1 MEKKR
6 VLIALQLPH
15 IAKKLLEQNGFE
27 VTAWEGEQPMKR
39 ANLIESCENQNALL
53 STASIQLDREFL
65 NSCRHLD
72 IIAQYAVGYDNID
85 VKAAKELGITLANTP
100 GTMTDSTADTA
111 FALLLAAAR
120 NIFYLQNT
128 IIKDEWKYFSAIKNL
143 GVELKNKT
151 LGIFGCGRI
160 GLEMAKRC
168 RGAYAMKIIYTN
180 RSRNEEVERLCGAT
194 FVDFKTLLSTSDV
207 ISAHCNLSE
216 ETRYKFN
223 RDAFEQMKSSA
234 IFINTA
240 RGAVHHEADL
250 IDALQTGK
258 IWGAGLD
265 VTDPEPMHPNNPLLS
280 MKNVIVLP
288 HVGSGTIEARDAM
301 ASLAAQNIISYYKT
315 GKPIHQIVY

>member
-1 MEKKR
+1 MKKKR
-6 VLIALQLPH
+6 VLIALQLPS
-15 IAKKLLEQNGFE
+15 IAKNILEQKGFE
-27 VTAWEGEQPMKR
+27 VTAWEGEQPIDR
-39 ANLIESCENQNALL
+39 DLLIKSCQDQNALL
-53 STASIQLDREFL
+53 STASIRLDKEFL

-85 VKAAKELGITLANTP
+85 INAAREYQITLANTP

-111 FALLLAAAR
+111 FALMLAVAR

-143 GVELKNKT
+143 GIELKNKT

-168 RGAYAMKIIYTN
+168 KGAYDMNIIYTN
-180 RSRNEEVERLCGAT
+180 RSRNKEVEKICDASY
-194 FVDFKTLLSTSDV
+194 VDFETLLGSSDV

-216 ETRYKFN
+216 ETRYVFN
-223 RDAFEQMKSSA
+223 RDAFDKMKSSA

-240 RGAVHHEADL
+240 RGAVHHEEDL
-250 IDALQTGK
+250 IEALQSGK

-265 VTDPEPMHPNNPLLS
+265 VTDPEPMQHNNPLLS

-301 ASLAAQNIISYYKT
+301 ARLAAQNIISYYET
-315 GKPIHQIVY
+315 GEPIHLIV